1 MTTRKNVA
9 LVATIGIVALLLLV
23 PLVSGATSNKD
34 IASIAVS
41 YEGKNGDQCKVFA
54 QTVSWQAG
62 GSLGYGYTQCYL
74 NEGVE
79 IEESQAT
86 YGDFIQISKNS
97 DPENYYDGMHSAI
110 ILRNCGNGVFEVVD
124 SNWVSYETVGIHN
137 WNPSSWASQHNMQAH
152 FYRLGTADHWDFN
165 VPPYMQGWDAI
176 NDEESGV
183 NSGRYFV
190 DPKQTDPYIRS
201 ASLSLNANNY
211 NAIEMNMASNCE
223 DGNARIY
230 FTTTSSPGYS
240 ESKMIEF
247 KVNNNGGWQ
256 TYLVYMANND
266 LWKGTISGL
275 RIDFAESGRFSGT
288 DTVGFDYI
296 KVINTPKRPLLVCW
310 DLEYYS
316 DFNRIDFEYHIK
328 NPFAND
334 IEDVRLGA
342 QIRTVN
348 PLSNWIDDYSGDKV
362 VTLKS
367 GTHESSKEYGR
378 SFEISPYASYG
389 TYDAHW
395 VILNHNTGVW
405 YDNVEGHSVFMIEM
419 PSQPI
424 IVDPTPTPTAPPTPT
439 PIPTPEP
446 TPEPTPTLIPE
457 PKLIVTGTES
467 YAAGGKQWIRYE
479 LIIENWAEFP
489 AELFEPAPDLPPC
502 GLNTEASRTWVKI
515 RNADNDN
522 YIYGFCA
529 LSSPQDLTSIWFAV
543 EQGLNPPAGVYVVLE
558 DRRTNEKYI
567 SNVASISTPTP
578 TPTPTPEPTPSP
590 TPEPTPTPDPTP
602 VPTSTPAPDPTP
614 TPTPTPSPEPTPEPT
629 PAPEPVADIYV
640 PDDYSAIQLAVDAA
654 VAGDTIVVREGTYI
668 ENVKI
673 DKRLTIIGEGE
684 VIVQS
689 APYKTQVF
697 LITADYTNISGLSVS
712 GATTG
717 IGIQADNSRIED
729 IETSN
734 NRQGISIFYSD
745 DTTIKNSVIKENGYG
760 IYLYRSD
767 NSVIVGNVVE
777 DNDIGIYLSKS
788 ANNSIFHNNLFKN
801 TKNAYEY
808 ASSPPG
814 NSWDSGI
821 EGNYWDDYVGI
832 DANSD
837 GIGDTSYVVYL
848 NSGDNY
854 PLMEPWEN

>member
-1 MTTRKNVA
+1 M
-9 LVATIGIVALLLLV
+9 
-23 PLVSGATSNKD
+23 
-34 IASIAVS
+34 
-41 YEGKNGDQCKVFA
+41 
-54 QTVSWQAG
+54 
-62 GSLGYGYTQCYL
+62 
-74 NEGVE
+74 
-79 IEESQAT
+79 
-86 YGDFIQISKNS
+86 
-97 DPENYYDGMHSAI
+97 
-110 ILRNCGNGVFEVVD
+110 
-124 SNWVSYETVGIHN
+124 
-137 WNPSSWASQHNMQAH
+137 
-152 FYRLGTADHWDFN
+152 
-165 VPPYMQGWDAI
+165 
-176 NDEESGV
+176 
-183 NSGRYFV
+183 
-190 DPKQTDPYIRS
+190 
-201 ASLSLNANNY
+201 
-211 NAIEMNMASNCE
+211 
-223 DGNARIY
+223 
-230 FTTTSSPGYS
+230 
-240 ESKMIEF
+240 
-247 KVNNNGGWQ
+247 
-256 TYLVYMANND
+256 
-266 LWKGTISGL
+266 
-275 RIDFAESGRFSGT
+275 
-288 DTVGFDYI
+288 
-296 KVINTPKRPLLVCW
+296 
-310 DLEYYS
+310 
-316 DFNRIDFEYHIK
+316 
-328 NPFAND
+328 
-334 IEDVRLGA
+334 
-342 QIRTVN
+342 
-348 PLSNWIDDYSGDKV
+348 
-362 VTLKS
+362 
-367 GTHESSKEYGR
+367 
-378 SFEISPYASYG
+378 
-389 TYDAHW
+389 
-395 VILNHNTGVW
+395 
-405 YDNVEGHSVFMIEM
+405 
-419 PSQPI
+419 
-424 IVDPTPTPTAPPTPT
+424 
-439 PIPTPEP
+439 
-446 TPEPTPTLIPE
+446 
-457 PKLIVTGTES
+457 
-467 YAAGGKQWIRYE
+467 
-479 LIIENWAEFP
+479 IIENWAEFP

-529 LSSPQDLTSIWFAV
+529 LSSPQDLTLIWFAI
-543 EQGLNPPAGVYVVLE
+543 EQGSNPPAGVYVVLE

-590 TPEPTPTPDPTP
+590 TLEPTPTPDPTP